1 MEKPPRLSRE
11 ASGILREAAGFRGK
25 DLGFRGEHRG
35 FCRRQSGFRGSDP
48 GFSGFDLGGGRPRAT
63 VPDTF
68 RPTRSRAR
76 LARIGCAR
84 GVGKS
89 WLIFF
94 RAFCYDRG
102 VSVLAEPTFAWEPLT
117 PRGVAAFARA
127 SFERLFIV
135 QTLVASLAAAV
146 VVWVLSDGIFPTIS
160 EAIQQLPEQGKIS
173 HGKLEWTEDS
183 AYLLAEGKILSL
195 AVDLD
200 HAGAVRSPADF
211 QFEFGRDSLC
221 VISLLGQAEV
231 AYPPEYDF
239 VANHR
244 DLRPLWG
251 AWEPNLLGLAAIG
264 TFLGLLLTWLVLA
277 TVYCVPV
284 WVFCFFGH
292 RAVNLRASWK
302 LAAAAL
308 LPGALLLSL
317 ALVLYETRAF
327 DLVQLG
333 FAFGMHLIIGWIY
346 LFVAPLFLNRVTK
359 SASKN
364 PFLAAEK

>member
-1 MEKPPRLSRE
+1 MPRFRIV
-11 ASGILREAAGFRGK
+11 SG
-25 DLGFRGEHRG
+25 
-35 FCRRQSGFRGSDP
+35 
-48 GFSGFDLGGGRPRAT
+48 
-63 VPDTF
+63 
-68 RPTRSRAR
+68 PTRSRAR

-94 RAFCYDRG
+94 RAFCYDQS

-135 QTLVASLAAAV
+135 QTLFASLAAAV